1 MTYDFLFSTACLFS
15 CLKVNNSWWSLWD
28 WPIRVHKKHYSPVHY
43 TINYYIDTDEI
54 PWFFLFTF
62 FPSCAV
68 KILFLSVMCEDIG
81 VAMVTNMISQL
92 QEILKFHCLLCRNFI
107 SIYKI
112 NRSLHG
118 HLEIW
123 ILSSRAESLSQVSE
137 EKEWEILSALEDK
150 ILIHA
155 QPCNILYLFNSGGFS
170 KKRMTYMFSVKSVTL
185 EINLQKENLVTVFLG
200 LPKACY
206 YLSLSSFPEK

>member
-1 MTYDFLFSTACLFS
+1 MCSED
-15 CLKVNNSWWSLWD
+15 
-28 WPIRVHKKHYSPVHY
+28 
-43 TINYYIDTDEI
+43 TIFICHV
-54 PWFFLFTF
+54 WGF
-62 FPSCAV
+62 
-68 KILFLSVMCEDIG
+68 G

-118 HLEIW
+118 HLEIQFC
-123 ILSSRAESLSQVSE
+123 LLVLKVSQVSE
-137 EKEWEILSALEDK
+137 AKEWEILSALEDK
-150 ILIHA
+150 ICIHA

-185 EINLQKENLVTVFLG
+185 EINLQKGNLVTVFLR